1 MLFMVCFGIV
11 LVMEEVVCFFIYK
24 SDVLGTLK
32 KMALEMADGNAT
44 SHRYKGA
51 LVGSIVGSIV
61 GMIIETMILTA
72 IVEALL

>member
-11 LVMEEVVCFFIYK
+11 LVMEEVICFFLYK
-24 SDVLGTLK
+24 SDVFGVLK
-32 KMALEMADGNAT
+32 KMALEMSNDV
-44 SHRYKGA
+44 SSSRYKGA
-51 LVGSIVGSIV
+51 LIGGMVGSIV